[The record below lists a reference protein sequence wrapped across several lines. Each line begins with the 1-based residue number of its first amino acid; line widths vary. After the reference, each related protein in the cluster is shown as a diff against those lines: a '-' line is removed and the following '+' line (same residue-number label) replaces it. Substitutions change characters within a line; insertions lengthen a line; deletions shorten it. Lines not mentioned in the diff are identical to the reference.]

1 MRKKGLTWGY
11 ATANGDREAAHPLR
25 GGIALSRRSKDGY
38 SLGKGWKAHLDSHP
52 WRPPPLSR
60 ERSSQSPQELAPG
73 LTPFLKYPVPMSTEN
88 SGSASDP
95 QREKFLAA
103 LEKKKGKGGNPAK
116 SGGNSGPKIS
126 GAQQRGGI
134 ARQNVQRKSGGA

>member
-1 MRKKGLTWGY
+1 MGVTCRY
-11 ATANGDREAAHPLR
+11 ATTNGEREAVDPIR
-25 GGIALSRRSKDGY
+25 GGIALSRRSKDRY
-38 SLGKGWKAHLDSHP
+38 PLGKGWKADLDSHP
-52 WRPPPLSR
+52 WRPSPLPR
-60 ERSSQSPQELAPG
+60 ERSSQSPQELASG
-73 LTPFLKYPVPMSTEN
+73 LTPFLKYPSPMSTEK
-88 SGSASDP
+88 SGSTPDP

-116 SGGNSGPKIS
+116 SGGSSGPKIS